1 MGTTT
6 STETITRPQVRARL
20 GFSETLKEGWR
31 YESTIEL
38 TFDAIDEGGVE
49 LHVLGGS
56 EDGATDLR
64 PWSDEME
71 RLIAQAHQVGQAEV
85 DRLNALRAEK
95 TQAAKREAA
104 QRLAEAIA
112 QHDSKVWPDPCAN
125 LDPEERVA

>member
-1 MGTTT
+1 MGTTA

-38 TFDAIDEGGVE
+38 TFDAFDEGGVE
-49 LHVLGGS
+49 LHVIGCS
-56 EDGATDLR
+56 ESGATDLR

-71 RLIAQAHQVGQAEV
+71 RLIAQAHEVGQAEV
-85 DRLNALRAEK
+85 DRLNALRTEKARATKVAE
-95 TQAAKREAA
+95 AKRVAD
-104 QRLAEAIA
+104 AIA
-112 QHDSKVWPDPCAN
+112 AHDARVWDDPCAN